1 MLVAHTSGSNLA
13 KNIKKVQDKFVKN
26 NSGGKVK
33 IVKRGGI

>member
-1 MLVAHTSGSNLA
+1 MLVAHTSGSIIA
-13 KNIKKVQDKFVKN
+13 KNLMEVQDKFAKN